1 MKVCEADVAHPPED
15 ALDLLKILRSFEEF
29 IFEATSWLIFY
40 PMTLWRVVRDP
51 LAAMEYS
58 DREQG
63 DPEERRYDDALSPPL
78 FLLATL
84 VLVNLVA
91 LAAHVPPPP
100 EASEAMKAV
109 AASPQNLILFRSL
122 AFSLIPLVAAASLLH
137 RQGRR
142 ISRETLRAPF
152 YAQCYL
158 AALCAASVSIGTVVF
173 QRPELPNA
181 VGAAIIAGGFLWFQ
195 AVQTAWFRR
204 RLAVGWVKAALL
216 GLWATV
222 RALAYLLA
230 LLIPIAML

>member
-1 MKVCEADVAHPPED
+1 M
-15 ALDLLKILRSFEEF
+15 DLLKILRSFEEF

>member
-1 MKVCEADVAHPPED
+1 M
-15 ALDLLKILRSFEEF
+15 DLLKILRSFEEF

-91 LAAHVPPPP
+91 VAAHVPPPP

>member
-1 MKVCEADVAHPPED
+1 M
-15 ALDLLKILRSFEEF
+15 DLLKILRSFEEF

-84 VLVNLVA
+84 VPVNLVA
-91 LAAHVPPPP
+91 VAAHVPPPP